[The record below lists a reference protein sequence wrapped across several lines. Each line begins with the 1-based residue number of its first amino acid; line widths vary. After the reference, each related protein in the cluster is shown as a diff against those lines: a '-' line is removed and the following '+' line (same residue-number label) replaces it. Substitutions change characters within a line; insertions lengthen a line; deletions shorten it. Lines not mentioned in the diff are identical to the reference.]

1 MAVQVNKRNLRFIA
15 LLLLAFLAV
24 LLVLRNLHQVKLLA
38 TSQTT
43 ERIPRYELKDK
54 LESLSLR
61 QLHEALPLVLSTT
74 EEPRF
79 ISPRTR
85 ELQQLLKCRNRE
97 LRLKKF
103 QHGEYWV
110 VENLVIGT
118 ESQRMGCTESITYT
132 TNGDFTFFDNLETVA
147 ER

>member
-1 MAVQVNKRNLRFIA
+1 MAVQVNKRNLRIIA
-15 LLLLAFLAV
+15 LLVLAMLAA
-24 LLVLRNLHQVKLLA
+24 LLVLRNLHQVKQL
-38 TSQTT
+38 TRSQTA
-43 ERIPRYELKDK
+43 EDIAQYELKEK
-54 LESLSLR
+54 FESLSLR
-61 QLHEALPLVLSTT
+61 QLSEAFPLSSSTT
-74 EEPRF
+74 KTLRS

-103 QHGEYWV
+103 QHGDYWV
-110 VENLVIGT
+110 IHNLVIGT
-118 ESQRMGCTESITYT
+118 ESQRMGCAESITYT

>member
-1 MAVQVNKRNLRFIA
+1 MAVQVNKRNLRIIA
-15 LLLLAFLAV
+15 LLVLAMLAA
-24 LLVLRNLHQVKLLA
+24 LLVLRNLHQVKQL
-38 TSQTT
+38 TRSQTA
-43 ERIPRYELKDK
+43 EDIAQDELKEK
-54 LESLSLR
+54 FESLSLR
-61 QLHEALPLVLSTT
+61 QLSEAFPLSSPTT
-74 EEPRF
+74 KTPRS

-103 QHGEYWV
+103 QHGDYWV
-110 VENLVIGT
+110 IHNLVIGT
-118 ESQRMGCTESITYT
+118 ESQRMGCAESITYT